1 MTRPTRHPVR
11 RALAAAATL
20 ACAAWGVTACGTS
33 SAEEAPRADTEACEL
48 YRPVSMELGLGE
60 PTVSSIGTNGCT
72 SQSHEIGTLTLLLD
86 DRPLDAAASGDGKR
100 AEMKIKGRE
109 AVMLEGAL
117 NGVCKIFL
125 PNGEKSSVEL
135 RLTRTTA
142 MTPQICRDV
151 KKAAGILAD
160 RLPAKQQAS

>member
-1 MTRPTRHPVR
+1 MTRHPVR
-11 RALAAAATL
+11 RVLAAVATL
-20 ACAAWGVTACGTS
+20 LCATWGVTACGTS
-33 SAEEAPRADTEACEL
+33 SAGEAPRADTPACKMF
-48 YRPVSMELGLGE
+48 RPVSLELGLGE
-60 PTVSSIGTNGCT
+60 PQVSSISTDGCT

-86 DRPLDAAASGDGKR
+86 DRPLDVAGSGDGKR
-100 AEMKIKGRE
+100 AEMKIKGKE

-151 KKAAGILAD
+151 KKAAGILAE